1 MTAAELA
8 VEGVTLT
15 AGARHLVRDVSLAA
29 RPGEVIG
36 LVGPN
41 GSGKSSLLRA
51 VYRVLRP
58 DTGRVRVDGA
68 DTWSLPARR
77 LARTLSA
84 VVQESGADFDLTVRE
99 VVAMGRTPHQR
110 LLAGDTPED
119 ARLIESA
126 LASVDAAE
134 LADRPFDRLSGG
146 ERQRVL
152 IARALAQ
159 QPALLVLDEPTNHLD
174 IRHQLEVLGI
184 LRHLP
189 ATVLVALH
197 DLNLAAYYCD
207 RLYVLRDGEVT
218 ASGPPVEVLTP
229 RLLSEVYAVA
239 AEVTVHPRTGAPHVT
254 FLPGEA
260 AGPRTAP
267 PGHPGGRACGHP
279 PAEGPATPAEPSRNP
294 STRGLAS
301 RRNSSK

>member
-1 MTAAELA
+1 MSAAEL
-8 VEGVTLT
+8 VVDGVTLT
-15 AGARHLVRDVSLAA
+15 AGTRRLVEDVCLTA
-29 RPGEVIG
+29 RPGEVVG

-58 DTGRVRVDGA
+58 ATGQVRVDGTDA
-68 DTWSLPARR
+68 WSLPVRR
-77 LARTLSA
+77 LARTVAA

-99 VVAMGRTPHQR
+99 VVAMGRTPHKR

-119 ARLIESA
+119 TALIDAA
-126 LASVDAAE
+126 LAAVDVGA

-174 IRHQLEVLGI
+174 VRHQLDVLGA
-184 LRHLP
+184 LRRLP
-189 ATVLVALH
+189 ATVLLALH

-207 RLYVLRDGEVT
+207 RLYVLHAGRIT
-218 ASGPPVEVLTP
+218 ASGPPAEVLTP
-229 RLLSEVYAVA
+229 KLLAEVYGVE
-239 AEVTVHPRTGAPHVT
+239 AEVAVHPGTGAPQVT
-254 FLPGEA
+254 FLPG
-260 AGPRTAP
+260 RTQQA
-267 PGHPGGRACGHP
+267 PGG
-279 PAEGPATPAEPSRNP
+279 T
-294 STRGLAS
+294 
-301 RRNSSK
+301 